1 MAYKQKKKGLFLIIL
16 ENGKAKIKAPA
27 NLVSSEGPLP
37 HALIFSV
44 SSHLVGVVFSLR
56 MALIAVMGEP
66 LIMF

>member
-1 MAYKQKKKGLFLIIL
+1 MVYKQKKRLFIIIL

-44 SSHLVGVVFSLR
+44 SSHMVGVVSSLR
-56 MALIAVMGEP
+56 MALIVVMGEP